1 MFSNRRTMR
10 IEWGDCDPAGIVY
23 YPRYV
28 EMLDCCTNAMF
39 EAAGYPKPAF
49 VRKFD
54 LVGYPMVELNVRYM
68 IPSTYGDDIDVVSTI
83 ANFGTS
89 SFVISHKVYKGDALA
104 IEATEKRVLV
114 GKHPDKPGALKSRP
128 IPQEIIDRFER
139 G

>member
-1 MFSNRRTMR
+1 MCDVNQAGRERGVAQVQKLGGFQPKQFEDMR
-10 IEWGDCDPAGIVY
+10 
-23 YPRYV
+23 
-28 EMLDCCTNAMF
+28 AMF
-39 EAAGYPKPAF
+39 ESK
-49 VRKFD
+49 
-54 LVGYPMVELNVRYM
+54 
-68 IPSTYGDDIDVVSTI
+68 DIDVVSTI